1 MKTFLQAILGCSIC
15 LIASIRQS
23 AFTQTIEYKTFIY
36 TDQKLPKEIQQLN
49 LDNTNRGFGS
59 DILNATLNATKGIAS
74 GWVTSLVDMGIT
86 AIASLATINSRH
98 KAEWEEIVQKENIFE
113 TKLATLSEINDFYNS
128 ISTSGPMDP
137 KGMIFNGIGCLKTE
151 NGDTTF
157 YISCHIDRKKLDR
170 IAKHSKF
177 ELVLDTLIISPLYS
191 NLPNTNLDIPF
202 SFDERKDYNFN
213 MTIRVTSSW
222 ITSGALLQKDQLL
235 GEFSIN
241 LPIDQTDLDSDGFL
255 RYIRP
260 AQEES
265 KYPIV
270 GECFIIP
277 RSYMGY
283 RDMHDIYHD
292 QWGTGEYKISL
303 SLKETCNTTES
314 YQKNWKVDYK
324 KRKKMKESNNFIKKS
339 WKIIQNQQWDE
350 MAQSW
355 IITTLKAPAGI
366 AKQTLNKAM
375 GYEQQIPPSNSTK
388 RQ

>member
-1 MKTFLQAILGCSIC
+1 
-15 LIASIRQS
+15 
-23 AFTQTIEYKTFIY
+23 
-36 TDQKLPKEIQQLN
+36 
-49 LDNTNRGFGS
+49 
-59 DILNATLNATKGIAS
+59 
-74 GWVTSLVDMGIT
+74 
-86 AIASLATINSRH
+86 
-98 KAEWEEIVQKENIFE
+98 
-113 TKLATLSEINDFYNS
+113 
-128 ISTSGPMDP
+128 
-137 KGMIFNGIGCLKTE
+137 
-151 NGDTTF
+151 
-157 YISCHIDRKKLDR
+157 
-170 IAKHSKF
+170 
-177 ELVLDTLIISPLYS
+177 
-191 NLPNTNLDIPF
+191 
-202 SFDERKDYNFN
+202 

-260 AQEES
+260 DQEES

-283 RDMHDIYHD
+283 RDVHDIYHD

-303 SLKETCNTTES
+303 SLKETCNITES
-314 YQKNWKVDYK
+314 YQKNWKADYK
-324 KRKKMKESNNFIKKS
+324 KRKKMEESNNFIKES
-339 WKIIQNQQWDE
+339 WKLIQNQQWDE

-366 AKQTLNKAM
+366 ATQTINKAM
-375 GYEQQIPPSNSTK
+375 GYEQQISPSNSTK